1 MSTSDPDSRLLV
13 TRTGVTEVGYN
24 VQTVA
29 DAGHNLILD
38 YQVTN
43 QTDSKAMG
51 GMLKRT
57 SGIIDI
63 KGVIGLFDKGYH
75 TGSEIKTAIDLGVNI
90 MVAIPEHASHTP
102 DPNYDITHFTYNK
115 ENDTYTCPQNE
126 TLTTNGTWYSKQRNN
141 GAATKMKHYLSEA
154 CLTCPMQG
162 NCTKNPKGRLVE
174 RSEYAEYIEQN
185 KANIEAD
192 KETCKKR
199 QCIIEHP
206 FGTIKRQWGFNYIMT
221 KRTKE
226 RASAD
231 VGLMFI
237 AYNLRR
243 LMNIKDK
250 KAFKEFLMELCFAFP
265 PKMVL
270 SNLKTSN
277 LSLSIFGFAKNELFN
292 NAA

>member
-1 MSTSDPDSRLLV
+1 M
-13 TRTGVTEVGYN
+13 
-24 VQTVA
+24 
-29 DAGHNLILD
+29 
-38 YQVTN
+38 
-43 QTDSKAMG
+43 
-51 GMLKRT
+51 
-57 SGIIDI
+57 
-63 KGVIGLFDKGYH
+63 
-75 TGSEIKTAIDLGVNI
+75 
-90 MVAIPEHASHTP
+90 
-102 DPNYDITHFTYNK
+102 
-115 ENDTYTCPQNE
+115 
-126 TLTTNGTWYSKQRNN
+126 
-141 GAATKMKHYLSEA
+141 
-154 CLTCPMQG
+154 
-162 NCTKNPKGRLVE
+162 
-174 RSEYAEYIEQN
+174 EQN

-192 KETCKKR
+192 KETCKRR

-265 PKMVL
+265 SNMIL